1 MSGICHTTQVSTDKK
16 MLDVTTDFFLSLS
29 NPNFL
34 ACYEVQQKT
43 EKKIISHALITQGMM
58 QCRPNP
64 TEKMMSWKAFVLTER
79 LPNRQPN
86 HYHAKSSFQTLVGSC
101 MTTTHP

>member
-43 EKKIISHALITQGMM
+43 EKKIISHALITQGIM
-58 QCRPNP
+58 QCRPKP
-64 TEKMMSWKAFVLTER
+64 TEKMMSWKAFVLKLHTVER
-79 LPNRQPN
+79 STFLE
-86 HYHAKSSFQTLVGSC
+86 
-101 MTTTHP
+101 